1 MQENKFAVI
10 DVGTN
15 NILLLIAKLE
25 NGKLEV
31 LHRDS
36 NISAFGKNMTNNILT
51 EAALR
56 RTKSIL
62 NDNIIYSKL
71 FTSNIIIVG
80 TSCSREARNIELLSK
95 WINIKFG
102 LKYNI
107 ISGEQEAYLNGIA
120 NLNEFR
126 ELENIIM
133 FDVGG
138 GSTEF
143 SFAKN
148 GNIISNLSLKLG
160 IRRLVNTF
168 RSDLEEKTNA
178 VKKILNSMKIPE
190 MGNFVLIGIGG
201 TATSLCS
208 IKLKLQEYDGSV
220 IHKKCIS
227 RNELRTMLKSFERMS
242 NPEIADLIPF
252 DRKRADIIATG
263 TMIVSEILDLFEA
276 DKFFVSDRGIQFGIL
291 NQSKAELQKMLS
303 WRNKKCPR
311 KYQV

>member
-1 MQENKFAVI
+1 MQGNKFAVI

-25 NGKLEV
+25 NGKLKV

-36 NISAFGKNMTNNILT
+36 NISAFGKNMKNNILT

-62 NDNIIYSKL
+62 IDHIIYSRL
-71 FTSNIIIVG
+71 FTSNIIVVG

-126 ELENIIM
+126 EFENIIM

-143 SFAKN
+143 SFIKK
-148 GNIISNLSLKLG
+148 GEIISNLSLKLG

-178 VKKILNSMKIPE
+178 VKKILNSLKKPE
-190 MGNFVLIGIGG
+190 MENFVLVGIGG

-208 IKLKLQEYDGSV
+208 IKLKLQKYDGSV

-227 RNELRTMLKSFERMS
+227 RKELRTMLRSFERMS
-242 NPEIADLIPF
+242 NPEIANLIPF

-263 TMIVSEILDLFEA
+263 TMIVSEILDFFEA
-276 DKFFVSDRGIQFGIL
+276 DKFFISDRGIQFGIL
-291 NQSKAELQKMLS
+291 NQTKAELQKMLS
-303 WRNKKCPR
+303 
-311 KYQV
+311 

>member
-1 MQENKFAVI
+1 MQGNKFAVI

-25 NGKLEV
+25 NGKLKV

-36 NISAFGKNMTNNILT
+36 NISAFGKNMKNNILT

-62 NDNIIYSKL
+62 IDHIIYSRL
-71 FTSNIIIVG
+71 FTSNIIVVG
-80 TSCSREARNIELLSK
+80 TSCSREAKNIELLSK

-126 ELENIIM
+126 EFENIIM

-143 SFAKN
+143 SFVKK
-148 GNIISNLSLKLG
+148 GKIISNLSLKLG

-178 VKKILNSMKIPE
+178 VKKILNSLKKPE
-190 MGNFVLIGIGG
+190 VEKFVLVGIGG

-227 RNELRTMLKSFERMS
+227 RKELRTMLRSFERMS
-242 NPEIADLIPF
+242 NPEIANLIPF

-263 TMIVSEILDLFEA
+263 TMIVSEILDFFEA
-276 DKFFVSDRGIQFGIL
+276 DKFFISDRGIQFGIL
-291 NQSKAELQKMLS
+291 NQTKAELQKMLS
-303 WRNKKCPR
+303 
-311 KYQV
+311 

>member
-1 MQENKFAVI
+1 MQGNKFAVI

-25 NGKLEV
+25 NSKLEV

-36 NISAFGKNMTNNILT
+36 NISAFGRNMKNNLLT
-51 EAALR
+51 DAALR

-62 NDNIIYSKL
+62 IDNIIYSRL
-71 FTSNIIIVG
+71 FTSNIIVVG

-95 WINIKFG
+95 WINRKFG

-126 ELENIIM
+126 EFENIIM

-143 SFAKN
+143 TFVKN
-148 GNIISNLSLKLG
+148 GKIISSLSLKLG
-160 IRRLVNTF
+160 IRRLENTF
-168 RSDLEEKTNA
+168 RSDLEEQTNA
-178 VKKILNSMKIPE
+178 VKKILNSLEIPE
-190 MGNFVLIGIGG
+190 MEKFVLVGIGG
-201 TATSLCS
+201 TATSLSS
-208 IKLKLQEYDGSV
+208 IKLKLREYDGNV

-227 RNELRTMLKSFERMS
+227 RNELRTMLRSFERMS
-242 NPEIADLIPF
+242 NPEIAELIPF
-252 DRKRADIIATG
+252 DSKRADIIATG

-276 DKFFVSDRGIQFGIL
+276 DKFFVSDKGIQFGIL
-291 NQSKAELQKMLS
+291 NQTKAELQEMLS
-303 WRNKKCPR
+303 
-311 KYQV
+311 

>member
-1 MQENKFAVI
+1 MQGNKFAVI

-25 NGKLEV
+25 NGKLKV

-36 NISAFGKNMTNNILT
+36 NISAFGKNMKNNILT

-62 NDNIIYSKL
+62 IDHIIYSRL
-71 FTSNIIIVG
+71 FTSNIIVVG

-126 ELENIIM
+126 EFENIIM

-143 SFAKN
+143 SFIKK
-148 GNIISNLSLKLG
+148 GEIISNLSLKLG

-178 VKKILNSMKIPE
+178 VKKILNSLKKPE
-190 MGNFVLIGIGG
+190 MENFVLVGIGG

-227 RNELRTMLKSFERMS
+227 RKELRTMLRSFERMS
-242 NPEIADLIPF
+242 NPEIANLIPF

-263 TMIVSEILDLFEA
+263 TMIVSEILDFFEA
-276 DKFFVSDRGIQFGIL
+276 DKFFISDRGIQFGIL
-291 NQSKAELQKMLS
+291 NQTKAELQKMLS
-303 WRNKKCPR
+303 
-311 KYQV
+311 